1 MVSCHYSPVMYD
13 PRSPFSGATPPS
25 HAEGRTAA
33 RSQVLILAELRDRT
47 STRHN
52 VEVLDLSATG
62 FRCVADYSLEAGQT
76 IWIKLPG
83 LSGLEATVAWRR
95 ADMIG
100 AAFLRPLY
108 PAVFEHIVRSC
119 GGSI

>member
-1 MVSCHYSPVMYD
+1 MYD
-13 PRSPFSGATPPS
+13 PRGPLAGSTPPS
-25 HAEGRTAA
+25 QTEGRAAA
-33 RSQVLILAELRDRT
+33 RSQVAIIAELRDRT

-52 VEVLDLSATG
+52 VEILDLSATG
-62 FRCVADYSLEAGQT
+62 FRCVADYSLEPGQT

-83 LSGLEATVAWRR
+83 LSGLEAKVAWRR

-108 PAVFEHIVRSC
+108 PAVFEHIVRSA
-119 GGSI
+119 GGIPA

>member
-1 MVSCHYSPVMYD
+1 MNSCHRPAIMYD
-13 PRSPFSGATPPS
+13 PRGSVTGATPPS
-25 HAEGRTAA
+25 HAEGRAA
-33 RSQVLILAELRDRT
+33 TRRQVAIMAELRDRS

-52 VEVLDLSATG
+52 VEILDLSATG
-62 FRCVADYSLEAGQT
+62 FRCIADYSLDPGTT

-95 ADMIG
+95 GDMIG

-108 PAVFEHIVRSC
+108 PAVFEHIVRQA
-119 GGSI
+119 GGTA